1 MHIEQ
6 WIINDFANIC
16 LNYVAFEKWQ
26 NYTMFNKCC
35 VFDDCPLVGC
45 LVGEGKTKVF
55 LDVPTFGW
63 SKNNMFGDTENM
75 YPLFGGPHK
84 KPGHGPLFWR

>member
-26 NYTMFNKCC
+26 NYTSC
-35 VFDDCPLVGC
+35 
-45 LVGEGKTKVF
+45 
-55 LDVPTFGW
+55 
-63 SKNNMFGDTENM
+63 
-75 YPLFGGPHK
+75 
-84 KPGHGPLFWR
+84 